1 MSIEEEEKREEV
13 RLQMQRRYREEEG
26 RDSVAPHKE
35 SFVRVKLSKF
45 VMTKLNWIHLDKA
58 LVLQPISSRNQ

>member
-13 RLQMQRRYREEEG
+13 RLQMQRRYREEL

-45 VMTKLNWIHLDKA
+45 VMTKLNWIHLDNA

>member
-1 MSIEEEEKREEV
+1 MSIEEEQKMEEV
-13 RLQMQRRYREEEG
+13 RLQMQRRYREEG
-26 RDSVAPHKE
+26 KDSVAPHKE

-45 VMTKLNWIHLDKA
+45 VMTKLNWIHLDNA